1 MWMRR
6 VSRGLFDVP
15 SSCVDVSG
23 TSGSGFAWGSGFA
36 DGSEGG
42 GVAGWPLVAM
52 FAGLCRAVRWN
63 RIQCQVQRK
72 ICSGSIWFRDR
83 GRRN

>member
-42 GVAGWPLVAM
+42 GVAGWPLVAIL
-52 FAGLCRAVRWN
+52 ALSCDG
-63 RIQCQVQRK
+63 I
-72 ICSGSIWFRDR
+72 G
-83 GRRN
+83 GRQTRC